1 MVFVLESFRV
11 TYHDYAVEYASK
23 ENYYKKPNK
32 EGLNIKLQMK

>member
-23 ENYYKKPNK
+23 ENYKKPNK